1 MNKTKNLFIAAA
13 IIPIMMFILGGR
25 ITSAQATSATILD
38 VTPTPIITP
47 VVTPDTPPGE
57 IPSAE
62 EQEELKTIV
71 QSYIDTRY
79 RALSIS
85 NAEDFKQN
93 GFDSQMSEPSEMT

>member
-1 MNKTKNLFIAAA
+1 MNKNKYFV
-13 IIPIMMFILGGR
+13 IIGVTTAVLLLSLGNAVA
-25 ITSAQATSATILD
+25 SARATSAVIS
-38 VTPTPIITP
+38 TPTPIGTP
-47 VVTPDTPPGE
+47 TDVIENPPE
-57 IPSAE
+57 EVPSAE

>member
-1 MNKTKNLFIAAA
+1 MIKFKYFVFIAVMTATLLFLGNA
-13 IIPIMMFILGGR
+13 VKSAEATNARIIG
-25 ITSAQATSATILD
+25 A
-38 VTPTPIITP
+38 TPTPT
-47 VVTPDTPPGE
+47 VTSINATDVPGE
-57 IPSAE
+57 SPSAE